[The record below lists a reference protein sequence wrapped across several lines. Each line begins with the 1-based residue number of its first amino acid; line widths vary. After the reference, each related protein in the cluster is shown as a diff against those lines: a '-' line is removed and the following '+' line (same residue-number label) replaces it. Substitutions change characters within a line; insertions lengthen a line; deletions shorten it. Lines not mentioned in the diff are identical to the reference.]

1 MVNIFRVAG
10 MVWKINVFT
19 IVYKAPSEIN
29 LDYHLLNWCRMQR
42 TFSVIGLVLVLALTA
57 ATGAQAT
64 VTNTL
69 PSGVLVSPDTY
80 TAVRSSNSSNTDV
93 GNQSPANVESV
104 LESAAWFN
112 QPLTFV
118 GGGSCLLPASDC
130 TTFDNGSNAK
140 GGSSTLVADVY
151 GVHYGNNFIAV
162 LYSDL
167 QSGFG
172 ISGLGHGV
180 SNIYAFNTVSQV
192 PLPAALP
199 LFFSALTM
207 LGLGGW
213 VRRRRATA

>member
-1 MVNIFRVAG
+1 MKR
-10 MVWKINVFT
+10 T
-19 IVYKAPSEIN
+19 ISRAA
-29 LDYHLLNWCRMQR
+29 LL
-42 TFSVIGLVLVLALTA
+42 LALLLTA
-57 ATGAQAT
+57 TTGAQAT

-69 PSGVLVSPDTY
+69 PAGVLVSPDTY
-80 TAVRSSNSSNTDV
+80 TAVRASDQANVDIGSQSPTDV
-93 GNQSPANVESV
+93 EIA

-118 GGGSCLLPASDC
+118 GGGSCLLPASNC
-130 TTFDNGSNAK
+130 TTFDNGQNAK
-140 GGSSTLVADVY
+140 GGSSTIVADVY

-180 SNIYAFNTVSQV
+180 SNIYAFNTAVSQV

-199 LFFSALTM
+199 LFFSALAM

-213 VRRRRATA
+213 VRRRRAAA